1 MAQLKL
7 NINGRAYDMSC
18 DDGQEDRVL
27 ALSSYIDE
35 RMSEISKVGAAN
47 NELHLFMLTSL
58 VLADELF
65 ELKEIQGDSTAQK
78 QTTQTQTTTPT
89 STTEAGL
96 LNDENVDFLKEIMS
110 SFKERIDNINKELD
124 EKAA

>member
-65 ELKEIQGDSTAQK
+65 ELKESQGVPTAQK
-78 QTTQTQTTTPT
+78 QASQTQTTTPA